1 MPHDDYHAV
10 KQNNRD
16 EWLDTD
22 GVVAVGVSDNGV
34 VITITDPSL
43 TSQFPTAIDGVPI
56 ITEVASKFESRP
68 HIDDV
73 DAQEGRDEEH
83 RPVVGGVQVG
93 HGTNTIGTSAFVLEN
108 PETGQRFLSSNNH
121 VIADT
126 NDNRPG
132 DPIYQPGPDKDVVG
146 QLADF
151 IPLKDGTTV
160 DLAWAAIDG
169 NVGLSPEIYE
179 LDQPTSP
186 VEAAPPDVG
195 DEVTKSGITTGVT
208 TGEVKRI
215 DVDVNVGYGDEEYR
229 IEHCILVEDI
239 SDAGDSGSPVVD
251 ADGNPAGM
259 IFAGNDQYSVL
270 MAADQIEKQ
279 SGLKIRRLAA
289 DGGEQPPDDGDDGEE
304 DDGGDG
310 EMPRTSVTLELTPL
324 DNGNGD
330 DGGDGGDDDPEPTR
344 GRLKV
349 TAVDTE
355 TDETIAGAS
364 VTAKDADGE
373 ATTSTDSRGV
383 AFFTVS
389 LESSITVSAAADGYE
404 GDQATVFT
412 DDFE

>member
-1 MPHDDYHAV
+1 MPHDDYHTV

-16 EWLDTD
+16 EWLDMD
-22 GVVAVGVSDNGV
+22 GVVAVGVSDRGV

-56 ITEVASKFESRP
+56 LTEVASKFESRP

-73 DAQEGRDEEH
+73 DAQADRDAEH

-93 HGTNTIGTSAFVLEN
+93 HGTNTIGTTSFVLEN

-126 NDNRPG
+126 NDNAPG
-132 DPIYQPGPDKDVVG
+132 DPIYQPGPDEAVVG

-160 DLAWAAIDG
+160 DLAWAAIDD

-179 LDQPTSP
+179 LDQPTGP

-195 DEVTKSGITTGVT
+195 DSVTKSGIATGVT
-208 TGEVKRI
+208 TSEVKRI

-229 IEHCILVEDI
+229 IDHCVLVEDF

-251 ADGNPAGM
+251 ADNNPAGM
-259 IFAGNDQYSVL
+259 IFAGNDQYSVM

-289 DGGEQPPDDGDDGEE
+289 DDGGDDGEE

-310 EMPRTSVTLELTPL
+310 EMPRTAVTLELTPL

-330 DGGDGGDDDPEPTR
+330 DGNDGGDDDPEPTR

-349 TAVDTE
+349 TAIDTE
-355 TDETIAGAS
+355 TDEPLSGAS
-364 VTAKDADGE
+364 VTALDADGE
-373 ATTSTDSRGV
+373 ASTTTDNRGV

-389 LESSITVSAAADGYE
+389 LEASVRVSARAEGYE
-404 GDQATVFT
+404 GDQTSVSP